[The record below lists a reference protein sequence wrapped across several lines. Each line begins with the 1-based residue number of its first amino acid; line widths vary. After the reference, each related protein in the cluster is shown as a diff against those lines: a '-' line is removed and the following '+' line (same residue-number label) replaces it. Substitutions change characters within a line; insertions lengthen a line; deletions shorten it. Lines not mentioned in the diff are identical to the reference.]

1 MRRHYL
7 DIPNWLTLR
16 RGIIALMHYQQ
27 VDDVIDASNL
37 GLHPDTDNIY
47 KQLCALFKTSS
58 NGYTRDQNIACAMEF
73 SEAGWDFWKAI
84 KDFVNKCC
92 VLMVM
97 LCVVNLIVY

>member
-37 GLHPDTDNIY
+37 GLHPDTDNIL
-47 KQLCALFKTSS
+47 KFRK
-58 NGYTRDQNIACAMEF
+58 
-73 SEAGWDFWKAI
+73 
-84 KDFVNKCC
+84 
-92 VLMVM
+92 
-97 LCVVNLIVY
+97 